1 MSCNAFHYNYNHI
14 LLDYNIGVG
23 NYKYISGLYAVKC
36 IESFSMESD
45 YYSPILL
52 KINGGESM
60 AKDIYGDFK
69 KKLDR
74 IENHLAEEVAPQANE
89 LLKESVRFSLVDWY
103 NDYTPQ
109 SYERTYNFMKILD
122 NTKTR
127 GKRNVLSFV
136 VDSGSM
142 NSYSGFYGNSLQPST
157 ALDFMFMNGEHGH
170 DKKGFEGK
178 HHWMMH
184 RSLPPYMYVER
195 DIESGF
201 GGRLDKIVNNRI
213 EEILRK

>member
-1 MSCNAFHYNYNHI
+1 
-14 LLDYNIGVG
+14 
-23 NYKYISGLYAVKC
+23 
-36 IESFSMESD
+36 
-45 YYSPILL
+45 
-52 KINGGESM
+52 M

-157 ALDFMFMNGEHGH
+157 AFDFMFMNGEHGH

-178 HHWMMH
+178 HHWMMR

-201 GGRLDKIVNNRI
+201 GGRLDTIINNRI

>member
-1 MSCNAFHYNYNHI
+1 
-14 LLDYNIGVG
+14 
-23 NYKYISGLYAVKC
+23 
-36 IESFSMESD
+36 
-45 YYSPILL
+45 
-52 KINGGESM
+52 M

-157 ALDFMFMNGEHGH
+157 AFDFMFMNGEHGH

-184 RSLPPYMYVER
+184 SSLPPYMYVER

-201 GGRLDKIVNNRI
+201 GGRLDKIINNRI

>member
-1 MSCNAFHYNYNHI
+1 
-14 LLDYNIGVG
+14 
-23 NYKYISGLYAVKC
+23 
-36 IESFSMESD
+36 
-45 YYSPILL
+45 
-52 KINGGESM
+52 M

-127 GKRNVLSFV
+127 GERNILSFI

-142 NSYSGFYGNSLQPST
+142 DSYPGFYGNSLQPST
-157 ALDFMFMNGEHGH
+157 AFDFMFMNGEHGH
-170 DKKGFEGK
+170 GK
-178 HHWMMH
+178 WMMH

-201 GGRLDKIVNNRI
+201 GGRLDTIINNRI

>member
-1 MSCNAFHYNYNHI
+1 
-14 LLDYNIGVG
+14 
-23 NYKYISGLYAVKC
+23 
-36 IESFSMESD
+36 
-45 YYSPILL
+45 
-52 KINGGESM
+52 M

-127 GKRNVLSFV
+127 GKRNILSFI

-142 NSYSGFYGNSLQPST
+142 DSYPGFYGNSLQPST
-157 ALDFMFMNGEHGH
+157 AFDFMFMNGEHGH
-170 DKKGFEGK
+170 GK
-178 HHWMMH
+178 WMMH

-201 GGRLDKIVNNRI
+201 GGRLDTIINNRI

>member
-1 MSCNAFHYNYNHI
+1 
-14 LLDYNIGVG
+14 
-23 NYKYISGLYAVKC
+23 
-36 IESFSMESD
+36 
-45 YYSPILL
+45 
-52 KINGGESM
+52 M

-109 SYERTYNFMKILD
+109 SYERTYNFMKVLD

-127 GKRNVLSFV
+127 GKRNILSFI

-142 NSYSGFYGNSLQPST
+142 NSYSGFYDNSLQPST
-157 ALDFMFMNGEHGH
+157 AFDFMFMNGEHGH
-170 DKKGFEGK
+170 GK
-178 HHWMMH
+178 WMMH

-201 GGRLDKIVNNRI
+201 GGRLDKIINNRI

>member
-1 MSCNAFHYNYNHI
+1 
-14 LLDYNIGVG
+14 
-23 NYKYISGLYAVKC
+23 
-36 IESFSMESD
+36 
-45 YYSPILL
+45 
-52 KINGGESM
+52 M

-157 ALDFMFMNGEHGH
+157 AFDFMFMNGEHGH

-178 HHWMMH
+178 HRWMMH

-201 GGRLDKIVNNRI
+201 GGRLDKIINNRI

>member
-1 MSCNAFHYNYNHI
+1 
-14 LLDYNIGVG
+14 
-23 NYKYISGLYAVKC
+23 
-36 IESFSMESD
+36 
-45 YYSPILL
+45 
-52 KINGGESM
+52 M

-109 SYERTYNFMKILD
+109 SYERTYNFMKVLD

-127 GKRNVLSFV
+127 GKRNILSFI

-142 NSYSGFYGNSLQPST
+142 NSYSGFYDNSLQPST
-157 ALDFMFMNGEHGH
+157 AFDFMFMNGEHGH
-170 DKKGFEGK
+170 GK
-178 HHWMMH
+178 WTMH

-201 GGRLDKIVNNRI
+201 GGRLDKIINNRI

>member
-1 MSCNAFHYNYNHI
+1 
-14 LLDYNIGVG
+14 
-23 NYKYISGLYAVKC
+23 
-36 IESFSMESD
+36 
-45 YYSPILL
+45 
-52 KINGGESM
+52 M

-127 GKRNVLSFV
+127 GERNTLSFI

-142 NSYSGFYGNSLQPST
+142 DSYPGFYGNSLQPST
-157 ALDFMFMNGEHGH
+157 AFDFMFMNGEHGH
-170 DKKGFEGK
+170 GK
-178 HHWMMH
+178 WMMH

-201 GGRLDKIVNNRI
+201 GGRLDKIINNRI

>member
-1 MSCNAFHYNYNHI
+1 
-14 LLDYNIGVG
+14 
-23 NYKYISGLYAVKC
+23 
-36 IESFSMESD
+36 
-45 YYSPILL
+45 
-52 KINGGESM
+52 M

-89 LLKESVRFSLVDWY
+89 LLKESVRFSFVDWY

-157 ALDFMFMNGEHGH
+157 AFDFMFMNGEHGH

>member
-1 MSCNAFHYNYNHI
+1 
-14 LLDYNIGVG
+14 
-23 NYKYISGLYAVKC
+23 
-36 IESFSMESD
+36 
-45 YYSPILL
+45 
-52 KINGGESM
+52 M

-69 KKLDR
+69 KKLGR

-127 GKRNVLSFV
+127 GERNILSFI

-142 NSYSGFYGNSLQPST
+142 DSYPGFYGNSLQPST
-157 ALDFMFMNGEHGH
+157 AFDFMFMNGEHGH
-170 DKKGFEGK
+170 GK
-178 HHWMMH
+178 WMMH